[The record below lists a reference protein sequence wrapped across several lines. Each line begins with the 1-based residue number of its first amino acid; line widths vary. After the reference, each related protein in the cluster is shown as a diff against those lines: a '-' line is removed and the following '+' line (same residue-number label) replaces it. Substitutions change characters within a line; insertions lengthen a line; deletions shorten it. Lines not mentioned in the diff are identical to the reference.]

1 MRVDSLKLMAPLFT
15 AFDKVHYER
24 LIPRHLVNNARQNS
38 LTGNTHGTRYGPRRI
53 IVYAAR
59 VFSVYSNTHCEVPF
73 VADPGLAF

>member
-15 AFDKVHYER
+15 AFDRVHYER

-38 LTGNTHGTRYGPRRI
+38 LTGNTQYGPRRI

-59 VFSVYSNTHCEVPF
+59 VFSVYSNTHCEVLF